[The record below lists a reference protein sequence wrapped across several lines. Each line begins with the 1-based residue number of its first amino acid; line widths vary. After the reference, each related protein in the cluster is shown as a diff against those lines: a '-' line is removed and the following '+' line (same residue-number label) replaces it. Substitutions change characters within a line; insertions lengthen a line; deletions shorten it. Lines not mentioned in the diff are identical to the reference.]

1 MSSKILKIESL
12 QDKVDGASCSSPDE
26 DWLLRRR
33 STINTLHIV
42 GSCRRGVGI
51 EFDIR
56 RLNTPWY
63 LYHTFEILTR
73 YRTAMGSDLNQSRHQ
88 IDKHEISLVGA
99 KASRDAILIPKWSV
113 LCLAKSHWYE
123 QFTKIPKT
131 RFKLLSSRGIFQT
144 FKRRQDRP
152 IILN

>member
-42 GSCRRGVGI
+42 DSCRRGVGI

-56 RLNTPWY
+56 KLNTLWY
-63 LYHTFEILTR
+63 WYHTFKILTR
-73 YRTAMGSDLNQSRHQ
+73 YRNAMGSDLNQSRHQ

-131 RFKLLSSRGIFQT
+131 RIKLLRTKEIFQSVET
-144 FKRRQDRP
+144 D
-152 IILN
+152 

>member
-1 MSSKILKIESL
+1 MYLYVRILVGLNVFQNLK
-12 QDKVDGASCSSPDE
+12 DKVDGAGCSSPDE

-73 YRTAMGSDLNQSRHQ
+73 YRNAMRSDLNQSRHQ

-144 FKRRQDRP
+144 FERR
-152 IILN
+152 

>member
-1 MSSKILKIESL
+1 VYLYVRILVGLNVFQNLK
-12 QDKVDGASCSSPDE
+12 DKVDGAGCSSPDE

-42 GSCRRGVGI
+42 DSCRRGVGI

-56 RLNTPWY
+56 RLDTPW
-63 LYHTFEILTR
+63 YHTFEILTR
-73 YRTAMGSDLNQSRHQ
+73 YRTATGSDLNQSRHQ
-88 IDKHEISLVGA
+88 IDEHEICLVGA

-113 LCLAKSHWYE
+113 LCFAKSHWYE

-144 FKRRQDRP
+144 FEDVKTDQ
-152 IILN
+152 